1 MQSFKFEIPTNPYN
15 TILKN
20 ILNSHTSDQIADM
33 IIIGYYVQQ
42 SAKCTNS
49 KQQEII
55 DQVLSKLNEIKNLPE
70 LLLQSKQQIITDTN
84 ADVLNRLT
92 NIQQN
97 TETYAK
103 TYQQTLH
110 EFKQQLNST
119 ISSTLESSTLK
130 DLQKSIE
137 ALNKSM
143 HVTTFKG
150 NVGEN
155 QIMQALQNRFLDA
168 EIVDTSGTGHKGD
181 FYIVFKDLKKIK
193 FMFEIKNYK
202 NTVPTAQ
209 IQKFIND
216 VDDNDYTY
224 GIFVSIG
231 SSIAHYSEMSNLT
244 TPKNKH
250 CIIIPRAD
258 ITGYS
263 AIFAAESMRL
273 LHNEIYS
280 VGDSKETLI
289 EMKTQIKTQYSKLKK
304 YQDNTEEALASLDT
318 YKKSTSVF
326 ISNMKKIVNTNLE
339 LVEDVLDDL
348 KSMKSTTK

>member
-49 KQQEII
+49 KQQEVI
-55 DQVLSKLNEIKNLPE
+55 DQVLTKLNEMKNLPE
-70 LLLQSKQQIITDTN
+70 LLMQSKQQIIADTN
-84 ADVLNRLT
+84 IDVITKLNT
-92 NIQQN
+92 IQQS
-97 TETYAK
+97 TENYAK
-103 TYQQTLH
+103 TYQQTLYD
-110 EFKQQLNST
+110 FKQQLNTT

-130 DLQKSIE
+130 ELQKSIE

-155 QIMQALQNRFLDA
+155 QIIQALQNRFLDA
-168 EIVDTSGTGHKGD
+168 EIIDTSGTGHKGD
-181 FYIVFKDLKKIK
+181 FYITFKDLKKIK

-202 NTVPTAQ
+202 NTVPTSQ
-209 IQKFIND
+209 ITKFIAD
-216 VDDNDYTY
+216 VDDNDYSY
-224 GIFVSIG
+224 GIFISIG
-231 SSIAHYSEMSNLT
+231 SGIAHYSEMATLT

-273 LHNEIYS
+273 LHTEMYS
-280 VGDSKETLI
+280 VEDSKATLADL
-289 EMKTQIKTQYSKLKK
+289 KTQIKTQYTNLKK
-304 YQDNTEEALASLDT
+304 YQDNTEEALAALDAH
-318 YKKSTSVF
+318 KKSTSAFVN
-326 ISNMKKIVNTNLE
+326 SMKKIVNGNLE
-339 LVEDVLDDL
+339 LVEDVLDNL
-348 KSMKSTTK
+348 KSMKKA